1 MRNYDFWVKTLEL
14 QKHPEGGYFKEVYRA
29 GELIKKEHLPDRY
42 SGDRNYSTSIYFLI
56 TSENYSAFHKI
67 KSDETWHFYYGS
79 PLTLHV
85 LDKEGKYSRIK
96 IGNNPDNGEVFQYTV
111 SRGDWFAASV
121 DEKDSYALLG
131 RTVAPGFLFDD
142 FELGKREVMLK
153 QFPEHAIEIN
163 KFTRE

>member
-29 GELIKKEHLPDRY
+29 SELIKKEHLPDRY

-56 TSENYSAFHKI
+56 ASENYSAFHKI

-96 IGNNPDNGEVFQYTV
+96 IGNNPGNGEVFQYTV

-131 RTVAPGFLFDD
+131 CTVAPGFLFDD
-142 FELGKREVMLK
+142 FELGKKETMIK
-153 QFPEHAIEIN
+153 QFPAHETLI
-163 KFTRE
+163 KRFTL

>member
-29 GELIKKEHLPDRY
+29 SELIKKEHLPDRY

-96 IGNNPDNGEVFQYTV
+96 IGNNPGNGEVFQYTV

-131 RTVAPGFLFDD
+131 CTVAPGFLFDD
-142 FELGKREVMLK
+142 FELGKKETMIK
-153 QFPEHAIEIN
+153 QFPAHETLI
-163 KFTRE
+163 KRFTL